1 MTHSDKLRL
10 IIFKNQIKDNKLT
23 YLEDVSDE
31 ELLKLLDSTVIANAV
46 DLNAIKITNL
56 FGSVFIDKKNRRED
70 LYNDINKIFNLTESL
85 TKTEK
90 VLVKFGLTVGFSSK
104 SWRKEMFRYIN
115 TPISLT
121 KQSDG
126 RKIISSTKF
135 KEIFYF
141 IYNLVTRG
149 KENARLPKF

>member
-23 YLEDVSDE
+23 YLDGVSDDD
-31 ELLKLLDSTVIANAV
+31 LLNLLNSSVIANSV

-56 FGSVFIDKKNRRED
+56 FGSIFIDKKDRRSD
-70 LYNDINKIFNLTESL
+70 LYDDINKIFNLTESL

-90 VLVKFGLTVGFSSK
+90 VLVKFGLTVGFTSK

-141 IYNLVTRG
+141 IYNLVLRG